1 MLGSGQAEVLNNSSN
16 TKMQEALFLAKTK
29 RDNIEVTCYD
39 KSVFVACM
47 IGTGYNNNATRK

>member
-16 TKMQEALFLAKTK
+16 TKMQEALFLAKTN
-29 RDNIEVTCYD
+29 RDNIEVTSYD